1 LRIKQRARFGQV
13 LWCDFPTDA
22 PRGEFHAEHMVVVV
36 QSAKDLKDT
45 CIVVPLTSVLHTDA
59 PTVHKLRRNY
69 NPTSVVD
76 MWAVCSHL
84 YTVSQSRLRPFQ
96 HRGQQ
101 IVSKMQQDDLD
112 DLIACIRRALPQIFP
127 ASPPARQPSTP

>member
-1 LRIKQRARFGQV
+1 
-13 LWCDFPTDA
+13 
-22 PRGEFHAEHMVVVV
+22 MVVVV

-45 CIVVPLTSVLHTDA
+45 CIVIPLTTQPHNDA

-69 NPTSVVD
+69 NPAVSTYPRLARIVEV
-76 MWAVCSHL
+76 WAVCGHL

-101 IVSKMQQDDLD
+101 TVPRMQQDDLD
-112 DLIACIRRALPQIFP
+112 DVIACIRCALPQIFP
-127 ASPPARQPSTP
+127 APPAAP